1 MQLDYSL
8 LLDNIKR
15 RRYDEAIRKYV
26 LSPSFFNEEIPKCV
40 RYAHEAMLEIDSSYA
55 YKVYA
60 NARRIHE
67 TISRELKQHNVNTM
81 IRYQGALRTD
91 THVRL
96 YGEVDLLFLLD
107 EKATHKDV
115 FALGQ
120 MLRDIASRQ
129 NHQTLDYGDGVRIR
143 LVTNKPNCRINLIP
157 CAWINNQTYVEKRNE
172 IYRGIVVYNFKDKTR
187 KKHLPF
193 LNIGRMN
200 AKDTATNGG
209 FKYAVRL
216 VKSLS
221 TDDSIA
227 LNAYELSSLIYRIED
242 DALKITEKQELKI
255 LPAISNYLEQL
266 LADKQGFE
274 MLLSPSEK
282 ELVFG
287 ERSGKREVVG
297 KLLSSVNQLIGDLK
311 EHVGENLDKEIAY
324 DSEVTSYAESE

>member
-1 MQLDYSL
+1 
-8 LLDNIKR
+8 
-15 RRYDEAIRKYV
+15 
-26 LSPSFFNEEIPKCV
+26 
-40 RYAHEAMLEIDSSYA
+40 
-55 YKVYA
+55 
-60 NARRIHE
+60 
-67 TISRELKQHNVNTM
+67 M

-91 THVRL
+91 THIRL

-120 MLRDIASRQ
+120 FLRDIAFKQ

-157 CAWINNQTYVEKRNE
+157 CAWINNQSYVELRNE

-200 AKDTATNGG
+200 VKDTATKGG
-209 FKYAVRL
+209 YKNAVRL
-216 VKSLS
+216 VKSLC

-227 LNAYELSSLIYRIED
+227 LNAYEVSSLIYRMD
-242 DALKITEKQELKI
+242 DEALTFTPKKELQI
-255 LPAISNYLEQL
+255 LPAIIKYIEGL
-266 LADKQGFE
+266 LADNEQFE
-274 MLLSPSEK
+274 MFLSPSEK

-287 ERSGKREVVG
+287 ERSGKREVVT
-297 KLLSSVNQLIGDLK
+297 KLLSSLNQLIGNLK
-311 EHVGENLDKEIAY
+311 EHVGEKLDKEVDY
-324 DSEVTSYAESE
+324 DLELTSYSESE

>member
-26 LSPSFFNEEIPKCV
+26 LSPSYFNEELPKCV

-67 TISRELKQHNVNTM
+67 TISRELRIQQIDAM

-91 THVRL
+91 THIRL

-107 EKATHKDV
+107 EKASHKEV

-120 MLRDIASRQ
+120 FLRDIASRQ

-143 LVTNKPNCRINLIP
+143 LVTHKPNFRINLIP
-157 CAWINNQTYVEKRNE
+157 CAWINNQSYVERRNE

-200 AKDTATNGG
+200 SKDASTNGG
-209 FKYAVRL
+209 YKKAVRL
-216 VKSLS
+216 IKSLC

-227 LNAYELSSLIYRIED
+227 LNAYEASSLLYKVND
-242 DALKITEKQELKI
+242 DALIYPEGQELKM
-255 LPAISNYLEQL
+255 LPAISHYLDEL
-266 LADKQGFE
+266 LADKEQFE

-287 ERSGKREVVG
+287 ERQGKREVVR
-297 KLLSSVNQLIGDLK
+297 KLLGSLNQLIKDLK
-311 EHVGENLDKEIAY
+311 EHLGDDLDKKVEY
-324 DSEVTSYAESE
+324 DLELTSYSEPE